1 MNRTR
6 FQISLALAVSALML
20 CANIA
25 SAAVS
30 VRLKDIA
37 RVQEMRS
44 NQLRGVGIVVGLNGT
59 GDGGKLTP
67 QLLGNML
74 ERMRITI
81 SDDDLTSENVAAVM
95 VTADVPAF
103 LTEGSKI
110 DVVISSIGDAESL
123 EGGTL
128 LQTPLQGGDGVTYAV
143 AQGPLSTGSFSAGGE
158 AASLTKNH
166 PTVGRIPGGA
176 IIEKRISTVIR
187 PTDDLHLV
195 LNAPDFATAV
205 RSANAIDEVY
215 PGSAQPMNAGL
226 VRISVPAEFRA
237 SDRIAEFL
245 YRIQEVRVVPD
256 SPARVV
262 VNERTGTIVAGE
274 HVKLSSV
281 AISHGS
287 LTISIKET
295 TTTSQPNP
303 FSDGETKTEKST
315 DITANEPKAGI
326 YVVED
331 AATLAEVA
339 RALNLLGVTP
349 RDMVSIFQALKEAG
363 ALQGELVII

>member
-6 FQISLALAVSALML
+6 LQIW
-20 CANIA
+20 IA
-25 SAAVS
+25 SAILLLSAAQASQAAVAA
-30 VRLKDIA
+30 RLKDIS
-37 RVQEMRS
+37 RIQEVRS
-44 NQLRGVGIVVGLNGT
+44 NQLHGVGIVVGLNGT

-67 QLLGNML
+67 QLLSNML
-74 ERMRITI
+74 EKMRITI
-81 SDDDLTSENVAAVM
+81 PDTDLSSDNIAAVM
-95 VTADVPAF
+95 VTADVPPF

-123 EGGTL
+123 GGGTL
-128 LQTPLQGGDGVTYAV
+128 LQTPLEGGDGVVYAV
-143 AQGPLSTGSFSAGGE
+143 AQGPLSTGAFSASGE
-158 AASLTKNH
+158 AASTTKNH

-187 PTDDLHLV
+187 PTEDLHLV
-195 LNAPDFATAV
+195 LNSPDFATAV
-205 RSANAIDEVY
+205 RSANAIDEMF
-215 PGSAQPMNAGL
+215 PDSAKPLNAGT
-226 VRISVPAEFRA
+226 ISVTVPSEYRSAERLA
-237 SDRIAEFL
+237 DFL
-245 YRIQEVRVVPD
+245 YRIQELRVVPD
-256 SPARVV
+256 SPARIV

-274 HVKLSSV
+274 HVKLSAV
-281 AISHGS
+281 AISHGN

-295 TTTSQPNP
+295 TSTSQPNAL
-303 FSDGETKTEKST
+303 SDGETQTEKST
-315 DITANEPKAGI
+315 DVTAAEPKAGL

-331 AATLAEVA
+331 AVTLAEVA

>member
-1 MNRTR
+1 MNR
-6 FQISLALAVSALML
+6 SLRQLGFALAVLLLPAL
-20 CANIA
+20 AHA
-25 SAAVS
+25 SRAAVA

-37 RVQEMRS
+37 RIQEVRS
-44 NQLRGVGIVVGLNGT
+44 NQLYGIGIVVGLNGT

-67 QLLGNML
+67 QLMSNML
-74 ERMRITI
+74 EKLRITI
-81 SDDDLTSENVAAVM
+81 PETDLDSDNVATVM
-95 VTADVPAF
+95 VTAEVPAF

-110 DVVISSIGDAESL
+110 DVVLSSFGDAASL
-123 EGGTL
+123 SGGTL
-128 LQTPLQGGDGVTYAV
+128 LQTPLQGADGNVYAV
-143 AQGPLSTGSFSAGGE
+143 AQGPLSTGAFSASGE
-158 AASLTKNH
+158 AASVTKNH

-176 IIEKRISTVIR
+176 IVERSISTVIR
-187 PTDDLHLV
+187 PTDDVHLV
-195 LNAPDFATAV
+195 LNSPDFTTAV
-205 RSANAIDEVY
+205 RAANAIDELF
-215 PGSAQPMNAGL
+215 PDAARPLNAGL
-226 VRISVPAEFRA
+226 IRVTVPAEYRSSERLA
-237 SDRIAEFL
+237 DFL
-245 YRIQEVRVVPD
+245 YRVQEVRVIPD

-274 HVKLSSV
+274 NVKLSAV
-281 AISHGS
+281 AISHGN

-295 TTTSQPNP
+295 SSTSQPNP
-303 FSDGETKTEKST
+303 LGAGETRTDKST
-315 DITANEPKAGI
+315 DISASEPKAGL